1 MPREFVGTEK
11 GTMGEQN
18 VQTGRNVRDVHILIQ
33 REVRRV
39 EMQVMNA
46 TDVAGTGESSLTE
59 SCAGISRH

>member
-1 MPREFVGTEK
+1 
-11 GTMGEQN
+11 MGEQN